1 MAQKLHGSK
10 QCQYVIVVCV
20 DRMDCHRTVPDCFS
34 CCVCVCWRCDI
45 HPDPRAGAGIIVSP
59 HTRFAHLTISP
70 AITRTCTSSICHK
83 FVFATEKKP
92 VRCQPPTPPIQ
103 VLYMYTGSPY
113 SNRTESVPGGVKSNG
128 NLEDTPLFALF
139 DCSFQNFFRIR
150 IPCLHV

>member
-1 MAQKLHGSK
+1 MRW
-10 QCQYVIVVCV
+10 
-20 DRMDCHRTVPDCFS
+20 DRRIGITARRQSGVSVSRWLLAREGRVGTPVPGWTCGAWHAAVYHTVRRGWRWVHS
-34 CCVCVCWRCDI
+34 CLLD
-45 HPDPRAGAGIIVSP
+45 
-59 HTRFAHLTISP
+59 
-70 AITRTCTSSICHK
+70 K

-113 SNRTESVPGGVKSNG
+113 SNRTESVPGGVKSYG

-139 DCSFQNFFRIR
+139 DCSFQNFFRLR

>member
-1 MAQKLHGSK
+1 MGAKTLRH
-10 QCQYVIVVCV
+10 CAAEAAAAAVVCV
-20 DRMDCHRTVPDCFS
+20 FV
-34 CCVCVCWRCDI
+34 
-45 HPDPRAGAGIIVSP
+45 GAVICIL
-59 HTRFAHLTISP
+59 TREPGLASSSRHIAHLTISP

-113 SNRTESVPGGVKSNG
+113 SDRTESVPGGVKSYG

-139 DCSFQNFFRIR
+139 DCSFQVFSDFAFRGYMSDR
-150 IPCLHV
+150 GPVDLRPYYL